1 MNYSTVRSERVG
13 DVGVIT
19 LDRPEKMN
27 AINRALINDLDAAIH
42 QNEED
47 GVRALILTGAGRG
60 FCAGA
65 DLTAKPGEG
74 HIPGNE
80 TLLKKGM
87 PLGYPSLL
95 LRRFPRPTIAA
106 VNGAAVGAGF
116 GLALACDIRIASES
130 ARFSAIFAKRALT
143 PDYGCTQLLPM
154 AVGMS
159 RAMELMYTGD
169 IIDAREAERIGLVN
183 YVIPDDEFTEYTMQF
198 AQKLASGP
206 SVAHAMT
213 KRMAY
218 SAHTRDLEEQL
229 WIEGQASQVS
239 GMSEDRAEGVKAFL
253 EKREPVFQGR

>member
-1 MNYSTVRSERVG
+1 MEYSTLISERVG

-19 LDRPEKMN
+19 LNRPEKMN
-27 AINRALINDLDAAIH
+27 AINRAMIEDLEAAIRE
-42 QNEED
+42 NRDE
-47 GVRALILTGAGRG
+47 GARALVLTGAGRG

-65 DLTAKPGEG
+65 DLTARKGEG
-74 HIPGNE
+74 HTPGNE

-87 PLGYPSLL
+87 PLGFPSLL
-95 LRRFPRPTIAA
+95 LREFPRPTIAA

-116 GLALACDIRIASES
+116 GLALACDIRVSSES

-143 PDYGCTQLLPM
+143 PDYGCTQLLPL

-169 IIDAREAERIGLVN
+169 IIGAAEAERIGLVN
-183 YVIPDDEFTEYTMQF
+183 HVFADDEFTEQAMLF
-198 AQKLASGP
+198 ARKLASGP

-218 SAHTRDLEEQL
+218 SAHTRDLEGQL
-229 WIEGQASQVS
+229 WMEGQSSQVS
-239 GMSEDRAEGVKAFL
+239 GMSEDRAEGLKAFM
-253 EKREPVFQGR
+253 ERREPVFQGR